1 VNLAKIF
8 AVAETELRAL
18 MRGKTFLISIV
29 LLPLVV
35 LGMSFSQ
42 NAISRHVDNK
52 PRRFAVIDASG
63 RYYDALAASARA
75 RDTTTTMVAIAAGEP
90 AGPRFEPE
98 RVDVGGRAL
107 DDVRLALS
115 DRVRQEQLFAF
126 VEIPREP
133 DREKLR
139 YYSDHA
145 AQIDLR
151 EWLAKTLDD
160 EIRTARYR
168 EAQLSPEVVE
178 ALSRKVSAETLG
190 LWTRAPDGH
199 IKPAEKQDELR
210 ALVVPLVPVMLLF
223 FFILMSAQQLMH
235 SVVAEKTSRISE
247 VLLGAVTPTELMAGK
262 LLGSVAVSLLLG
274 LAYLAGGLGV
284 AARMNLLSAIP
295 PSLIAWFLV
304 FLVLAMLLYGS
315 VSMALGALCSDVK
328 DAQNLML
335 PAMLPLMIPMFML
348 MPVLQSPSSALS
360 TGLSLFPLMTP
371 LVMLLRVGLHP
382 TPPVWQVVLGAM
394 GTLATT
400 ALCIWAAGRIFRVG
414 LLAHGK
420 TASFGQMLRWITSK

>member
-8 AVAETELRAL
+8 AIAETELRAL

-63 RYYDALAASARA
+63 RYYDAVAASARA

-151 EWLAKTLDD
+151 EWLAKTVDD
-160 EIRTARYR
+160 EMHSARYR
-168 EAQLSPEVVE
+168 EAQLSPELVE

-199 IKPAEKQDELR
+199 IQPAEKQDELR

-335 PAMLPLMIPMFML
+335 PAMLPLMVPMFML

-420 TASFGQMLRWITSK
+420 TASFGQMLRWITAK